1 MLPQL
6 RPYTDHAAALADGRH
21 TPRALLEACLEAMEQ
36 WEPQV
41 GAFTATDVEGARRA
55 ADAATARWKNGRT
68 FSAIDGMTVGIKDII
83 DTDNMP
89 TQMGSPLFEGHQP
102 RFSAA
107 SAWAL
112 RDAGAVILGKTVT
125 TEFASTEPRGTRNPW
140 DLSRTPGGSSSGSGA
155 AVAAGMLAGAMGT
168 QVVGSIIRPAGYTG
182 VYGFKPS
189 VGGINRGGSLD
200 LLSHSC
206 SGPMAASLSDAWCM
220 ARAITERVGGDPGY
234 PGLGGPLLLP
244 EARRPATLALL
255 RTAGWPGLHPE
266 ARAALDGALETLR
279 DAGVRILLPEECPE
293 LAALEAATAESRAI
307 AMGINAWEWLWPLG
321 AFAERD
327 AAALSP
333 SARER
338 LAAARGMTRADYVAL
353 LERRRAARA
362 ALARLAG
369 LCDALVG
376 VTAAGAA
383 PVGLGS
389 TGDPVFVAPGSV
401 LGAPVVSLPVLR
413 CEGMPLGLQL
423 LGFRDQDAAL
433 VSRAA
438 WIGDCLQDGGGRAG

>member
-1 MLPQL
+1 MTPQL
-6 RPYTDHAAALADGRH
+6 RPYTDHAEALVAGRE
-21 TPRALLEACLEAMEQ
+21 TPRAVLEACLEAMAM

-55 ADAATARWKNGRT
+55 ADAATARWKEGRPL
-68 FSAIDGMTVGIKDII
+68 SAIDGMTVGIKDII
-83 DTDNMP
+83 DTDDLP
-89 TQMGSPLFEGHQP
+89 TQMGSALYEGYRP

-155 AVAAGMLAGAMGT
+155 AVAAGMLSGAMGT

-200 LLSHSC
+200 MLSHSC
-206 SGPMAASLSDAWCM
+206 SGTMAASLSDAWCM
-220 ARAITERVGGDPGY
+220 ARAITERVGGDPGH
-234 PGLGGPLLLP
+234 PGLGGPLLPP

-255 RTAGWPGLHPE
+255 RTEGWPDLHPE
-266 ARAALDGALETLR
+266 AGAALEGALDSLR
-279 DAGVRILLPEECPE
+279 RDGIRILTQKECPE
-293 LAALEAATAESRAI
+293 LAALEGAVADARELAL
-307 AMGINAWEWLWPLG
+307 GINAWEWLWPLG

-338 LAAARGMTRADYVAL
+338 LARARAMTRAEYAAL
-353 LERRRAARA
+353 LERRAAARA
-362 ALARLAG
+362 AYAKLAG
-369 LCDALVG
+369 LCEALVS

-389 TGDPVFVAPGSV
+389 TGNPAFVAPGSV
-401 LGAPVVSLPVLR
+401 LGVPVVSLPVLR
-413 CEGMPLGLQL
+413 CEGLPLGLQL
-423 LGFRDQDAAL
+423 LGFRDEDAAL
-433 VSRAA
+433 FAHAA
-438 WIGDCLQDGGGRAG
+438 WIGGRL